1 MSDLLDQLL
10 NRPAWH
16 ADAACNGSDTPQT
29 AFFPGQ
35 NTGSNATAAARR
47 LCNGCLVRT
56 ECLDFA
62 LANQIEFGV
71 WGGTSEN
78 QRRTLRR
85 TARLGGAA

>member
-16 ADAACNGSDTPQT
+16 ADAACNGSDTPQQ

-35 NTGSNATAAARR
+35 GTSSNATAAARR
-47 LCNGCLVRT
+47 LCAGCLVRA